1 MEPKDTSDATEG
13 TSANQGKSPTA
24 TDIEAVAA
32 VTSQAFSANFSRSTA
47 EDIQALTK
55 ALTTPIEQIAEED
68 RAMAAVAEQVA
79 AAVAKLASQETK
91 PLESTE
97 QPSTD
102 SQEAPSHQELDAEVE
117 QKEPSTGQTSEPSD
131 QANTPAPAFDVSVYN
146 QVLSLTSQSQQPTG
160 KRTAQEVFDQNEAA
174 EALQRIALSLSNP
187 ISTSTS
193 TDNET
198 PDGPSSSSAPEHDK
212 GAPSSETTPAELQT
226 DHGMEDVQKTDDV
239 AASIT
244 ETLMS
249 ISRAINFPTQS
260 ASTPKI
266 ESESE
271 SFAQAVLNAT
281 HTEGDK
287 NNSSN
292 RLGFTLNL
300 WQPDGGVASSGLDH
314 AALQSLSL
322 GHTNA
327 ATDDRTTVKDET
339 VSSAPAA
346 SSSSQGF
353 TFEIDKATGRT
364 QIKWTPDP
372 KDETNNTLQDTTAIQ
387 QALQTL
393 IANSGI
399 PGLSD
404 LAGPNGELLAPPL
417 GQFPAQGSEFG
428 TAQDPGRAEPCPPAR
443 KRQKRATSTSKSA
456 GQNTAASIPDGAPS
470 FPCEFEGCGKV
481 FARLYNLK
489 SHSRTHTDDR
499 PFVCGHCKIAFARNH
514 DLKRHTKIHG
524 GEKLFKCHGCNK
536 SFSRLDALGRH
547 RNNSKNRPGCQ
558 NAEEP
563 AS

>member
-102 SQEAPSHQELDAEVE
+102 SQAAPSHQELDVEVQ
-117 QKEPSTGQTSEPSD
+117 QKESPIGQAPEPSE
-131 QANTPAPAFDVSVYN
+131 QADASAPAFDVNVYN
-146 QVLSLTSQSQQPTG
+146 QVLSLTSQSQRPTG

-193 TDNET
+193 ADNET
-198 PDGPSSSSAPEHDK
+198 PDGSSSSNAPKHDK
-212 GAPSSETTPAELQT
+212 TALSSEAAPTELET
-226 DHGMEDVQKTDDV
+226 NHRMEDVQKTDDV

-260 ASTPKI
+260 TSSPKI

-287 NNSSN
+287 GNSSN
-292 RLGFTLNL
+292 SNPIALE
-300 WQPDGGVASSGLDH
+300 PDGGVASSGLDH

-353 TFEIDKATGRT
+353 TFEIDKATGKT

-428 TAQDPGRAEPCPPAR
+428 TAQDPGPAEPNPPAR
-443 KRQKRATSTSKSA
+443 KRQKRTGSTSKSA